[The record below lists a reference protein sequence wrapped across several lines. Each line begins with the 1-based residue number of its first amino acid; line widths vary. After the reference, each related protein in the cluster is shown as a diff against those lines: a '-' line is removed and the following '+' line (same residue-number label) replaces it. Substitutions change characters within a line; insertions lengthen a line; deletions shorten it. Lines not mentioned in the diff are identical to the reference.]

1 MTGELLVGAL
11 LVTAAQ
17 SQPTGQPAAA
27 PTLIPGDRVIVSDDR
42 QSIRGRIAEV
52 THDTLVLER
61 DDNPLRIP
69 LTTIHQIDR
78 TGDSLFNG
86 TAIGAGIG
94 GATALAAMG
103 IACGNSGCADTS
115 TSLDP
120 RLTLLGTLIGAG
132 IGAMVDAAIERRQTI
147 YTAGAP
153 RPTLAPRSKSEE
165 TTRTGAARFAPTI
178 FGRFGWARLTDDEG
192 WLGDGA
198 TVGFGA
204 IVPITTRLGLQVA
217 YDRHNHRRDF
227 EPVGPP
233 GTPASGG
240 FTGTEQ
246 LVTAKALF
254 FFRRGQRVRP
264 YAGIGIGYLDSS
276 RVSEFPTFVSQPGG
290 FPVPGPPEILRYDSR
305 GGGIGFA
312 AGVDVRVTRRL
323 SILGDVTLD
332 LAGRE
337 SLGSTRL
344 TAGAGWRF

>member
-1 MTGELLVGAL
+1 MTVELLMAGL
-11 LVTAAQ
+11 LAAAAQ
-17 SQPTGQPAAA
+17 SQPPAQPA
-27 PTLIPGDRVIVSDDR
+27 PTLLQGDRLIVTDDR
-42 QSIRGRIAEV
+42 QSIRGRIADL
-52 THDTLVLER
+52 TDDMLVLDR
-61 DDNPLRIP
+61 DNNPLRIP
-69 LTTIHQIDR
+69 LTTIRQIDR

-86 TAIGAGIG
+86 SAIGAGIG

-132 IGAMVDAAIERRQTI
+132 IGAMVDAAIERRQTM

-153 RPTLAPRSKSEE
+153 KPLLAPRARAGE
-165 TTRTGAARFAPTI
+165 TTRRGAARFAPTV

-217 YDRHNHRRDF
+217 YDRHKHRRDF

-233 GTPASGG
+233 GTPARGG

-254 FFRRGQRVRP
+254 FFRPDQRVRP
-264 YAGIGIGYLDSS
+264 YAGIGIGFLDST
-276 RVSEFPTFVSQPGG
+276 RVSEFPTFVNQPGG
-290 FPVPGPPEILRYDSR
+290 FPVPGPPEIFRYDFR

-312 AGVDVRVTRRL
+312 AGLDVRVTGRL
-323 SILGDVTLD
+323 SILGDLTLD

-337 SLGSTRL
+337 ALGSNRL